1 MSPRPVRLVRM
12 PLRKSVAISRSD
24 SSSFRDWMNFCVR
37 VFAGSGRS
45 TRMHVPGLCRG
56 RLVAVGEHERIDVAG
71 AGDGGGQGGGGGHVH
86 LLRQIVAVH

>member
-1 MSPRPVRLVRM
+1 M

-45 TRMHVPGLCRG
+45 TRMHVPVCAEGGSSQLENMSALTSLAPEMAEG
-56 RLVAVGEHERIDVAG
+56 REAVEGTYTSCAR
-71 AGDGGGQGGGGGHVH
+71 
-86 LLRQIVAVH
+86 